1 PGTYLSVR
9 FGNVLGSRGSVLLS
23 CQEQIR
29 RGGPSTV
36 TDPEVCRYFMAIRE
50 ASELG
55 LQAATI
61 GEDGY
66 AMGLDMR
73 EAVRSGDIARS
84 LVVMSNQTAEIVYT
98 GLREGEKLDEELF
111 GDYEGTVVRIHDKIS
126 RVEAPVIEP
135 ADLPVVMAE
144 RDIID
149 QFCSRN
155 CR

>member
-1 PGTYLSVR
+1 
-9 FGNVLGSRGSVLLS
+9 
-23 CQEQIR
+23 
-29 RGGPSTV
+29 
-36 TDPEVCRYFMAIRE
+36 
-50 ASELG
+50 
-55 LQAATI
+55 
-61 GEDGY
+61 
-66 AMGLDMR
+66 
-73 EAVRSGDIARS
+73 
-84 LVVMSNQTAEIVYT
+84 MSNQNTEIVYT

-155 CR
+155 CRPVTPIGHELGAPVDRELGAEKIETETVSLSAAAGLVPERASREPI